1 MYMALKKKDFILYR
15 ENSKIKSGGYSVNSI
30 LLQKNKAALSSI
42 KKGGNKDQSGGGND
56 KMNNLFNN
64 MAIPAGL
71 LYMSPAPNP
80 FTYKI
85 NDTGPGILSDTIH
98 DELLKLVDNEDKQN
112 FNIKTRK
119 KWGGKKIRDSE
130 RKRKTRRNL

>member
-15 ENSKIKSGGYSVNSI
+15 ENSKIKSGGYTVNSI
-30 LLQKNKAALSSI
+30 LLHKNKPAISSI
-42 KKGGNKDQSGGGND
+42 KKNVSEHQSGGGND
-56 KMNNLFNN
+56 KINNLFND

-71 LYMSPAPNP
+71 LYMNPTPNP

-85 NDTGPGILSDTIH
+85 NNTGSEILPDSIH
-98 DELLKLVDNEDKQN
+98 DELLKLVDNEDKQK

-119 KWGGKKIRDSE
+119 KWGGKNIKNIE